1 MIEKKNAR
9 RGLNK
14 QLFNQWLQSS
24 GAPEKDIK
32 AMLERWTEDRLVI
45 ASARPTGREALHAE
59 FVSWACSQKGLP
71 DQALELLR
79 KLPVCVTRNHF
90 EQICDVSRIDNDSW
104 DGEGPEPKIVAELR
118 RAGGKVYYGRV
129 GLKPGLPAPVSIA
142 PVDGLAVL
150 IASQRSI
157 VASLAAA
164 LDEAR
169 TVLASLETAQADISP
184 DEK

>member
-1 MIEKKNAR
+1 MGNSRSGNESGRLETRAYADAKRLGLPEGLIAALFEAWFER
-9 RGLNK
+9 RIDK
-14 QLFNQWLQSS
+14 
-24 GAPEKDIK
+24 
-32 AMLERWTEDRLVI
+32 V
-45 ASARPTGREALHAE
+45 SARPTERDVLHAD
-59 FVSWACSQKGLP
+59 FLAYAVSRKGLP
-71 DQALELLR
+71 DGAADALRQLGPATTRMLL
-79 KLPVCVTRNHF
+79 
-90 EQICDVSRIDNDSW
+90 
-104 DGEGPEPKIVAELR
+104 GAEHDLR
-118 RAGGKVYYGRV
+118 RSNGKLYYGRV

-142 PVDGLAVL
+142 PIDGLSVL